1 MKIRRFVA
9 DSFQEAMNQA
19 KVEMGRDA
27 IILHSRKFK
36 QGGFLGL
43 FARQVFEITVAVDED
58 ARTTLDRPVREL
70 EPEPI
75 PAAKKSREVPAEI
88 LSMPEEEYYPEQ
100 DSSPEENV
108 MDELRSVK
116 EMVEDIKQK
125 VEDGTKQK
133 ARSRAGQIL
142 YKTLISNQVDEK
154 LAVKIVKT
162 VEERMED
169 ERRRDISVA
178 KELGIQV
185 IMDMLKKPKA
195 IEVKG
200 RRARI
205 VALIGPTGVGKTT
218 TIAKLAANFSLLD
231 KKKVGLITL
240 DTYRIAAVEQ
250 LKTYAEIIGVPL
262 EVVFNPED
270 LKAAIKSFAARD
282 IVFIDTAGRSPRN
295 ETQME
300 ELSRFLEVS
309 EPDEIILV
317 LSATTRTEELIEAY
331 RKFNVT
337 KIDKIVFTKLDETT
351 SYGQILS
358 TVYKTRSH
366 ISYIT
371 NGQNVPDDIELPDE
385 LLLAKLILGDGRL

>member
-1 MKIRRFVA
+1 
-9 DSFQEAMNQA
+9 
-19 KVEMGRDA
+19 
-27 IILHSRKFK
+27 
-36 QGGFLGL
+36 
-43 FARQVFEITVAVDED
+43 
-58 ARTTLDRPVREL
+58 
-70 EPEPI
+70 
-75 PAAKKSREVPAEI
+75 
-88 LSMPEEEYYPEQ
+88 
-100 DSSPEENV
+100 
-108 MDELRSVK
+108 
-116 EMVEDIKQK
+116 VEDIRQK
-125 VEDGTKQK
+125 VESGSKQK
-133 ARSRAGQIL
+133 SRTKAGQML
-142 YKTLISNQVDEK
+142 YRTLIANQVDDK
-154 LAVKIVKT
+154 LATKIVKT

-178 KELGIQV
+178 RELGIQV
-185 IMDMLKKPKA
+185 IMDMLKKPRA

-231 KKKVGLITL
+231 KRKVGLITL

-270 LKAAIKSFAARD
+270 LKTAIKSFAKCD

-300 ELSRFLEVS
+300 ELSRFLETS
-309 EPDEIILV
+309 EPDEVILV
-317 LSATTRTEELIEAY
+317 LSATTRTEELIDAY
-331 RKFNVT
+331 RKFNVV

-358 TVYKTRSH
+358 TIYKTRSH

-385 LLLAKLILGDGRL
+385 MLLAKLILGDGGI